1 MAKKRSNGG
10 AKQDIVKRVR
20 TLYTIFIL
28 VGLCVA
34 ARLIWVQYFSP
45 SVKHNA
51 EVMKS
56 GVRREQTIA
65 AHRGAILSR
74 EGEPLALSSLRYH
87 ATFDFASEGIRNASS
102 EDFEKEVG
110 ELSQLLADH
119 FSKEDAAK
127 NDYDYLTAQQYRDI
141 FYKQRELG
149 KGRAVKIF
157 PRSVTLDEWNMFKR
171 EFPILNQSLGYV
183 YDSEDI
189 DERIYPSGDLAR
201 QIIGRNT
208 PIIVEGDTILG
219 SGIELL
225 CNDYLSGHDG
235 TVVEQRIAH
244 GFWTRV
250 NDPKNSL
257 PEDGSNVVTTIDAG
271 LQRMATERLREKLTS
286 EEATYGVA
294 MVMEVETGNI
304 LCMVNL
310 STGKVR
316 GTNYNER
323 TFNHALQ
330 TAMTPGSTFKLA
342 SAMALAELAGFNA
355 DTKVHITGKQMKVGL
370 TNITDSHDLTREL
383 GKEVCLRDAF
393 AHSSNI
399 YFAKGVFD
407 NFGDKPEV
415 YTQYLERIGFC
426 STVGLDAFGERRGS
440 VPQPGT
446 PELKRHGSIKI
457 SLPKMGYGYILEQP
471 AIHMLTF
478 YNGVANGGKMLAP
491 RLVDR
496 IERNGEVV
504 ERKPIV
510 TLNERLCSK
519 QTIATLHDCL
529 EAAAVRE
536 RSLGRFKNAPTS
548 FGCKTG
554 TAQIWNTFHSEATK
568 DRKVMQKRY
577 LNKDDAYYLGSVITM
592 MPLEK
597 PKYTIMVSIA
607 KQKTDTHPTYFGIT
621 LTGDVASDIMEY
633 IYTNDP
639 TMHSTIEPA
648 ASPYSP
654 KSIKAGNSADVGYV
668 VERLAPYSKP
678 STEASAWSSAKLDS
692 GGNAELSALT
702 FEDGVVPNVKGMGL
716 SDALYLLEHSGL
728 SVKHT
733 GYGRVTKQSVEAGTM
748 LDGTINEITLTLE

>member
-257 PEDGSNVVTTIDAG
+257 PEDGNGASSREAHLGGGYLRCGDGYGGGDGKYPLYGEPQHGQGARHQ
-271 LQRMATERLREKLTS
+271 LQRE
-286 EEATYGVA
+286 
-294 MVMEVETGNI
+294 
-304 LCMVNL
+304 
-310 STGKVR
+310 
-316 GTNYNER
+316 
-323 TFNHALQ
+323 
-330 TAMTPGSTFKLA
+330 
-342 SAMALAELAGFNA
+342 
-355 DTKVHITGKQMKVGL
+355 
-370 TNITDSHDLTREL
+370 
-383 GKEVCLRDAF
+383 
-393 AHSSNI
+393 
-399 YFAKGVFD
+399 
-407 NFGDKPEV
+407 
-415 YTQYLERIGFC
+415 
-426 STVGLDAFGERRGS
+426 
-440 VPQPGT
+440 
-446 PELKRHGSIKI
+446 
-457 SLPKMGYGYILEQP
+457 
-471 AIHMLTF
+471 
-478 YNGVANGGKMLAP
+478 
-491 RLVDR
+491 
-496 IERNGEVV
+496 
-504 ERKPIV
+504 
-510 TLNERLCSK
+510 
-519 QTIATLHDCL
+519 
-529 EAAAVRE
+529 
-536 RSLGRFKNAPTS
+536 
-548 FGCKTG
+548 
-554 TAQIWNTFHSEATK
+554 
-568 DRKVMQKRY
+568 
-577 LNKDDAYYLGSVITM
+577 
-592 MPLEK
+592 
-597 PKYTIMVSIA
+597 
-607 KQKTDTHPTYFGIT
+607 
-621 LTGDVASDIMEY
+621 DI
-633 IYTNDP
+633 
-639 TMHSTIEPA
+639 
-648 ASPYSP
+648 
-654 KSIKAGNSADVGYV
+654 
-668 VERLAPYSKP
+668 
-678 STEASAWSSAKLDS
+678 
-692 GGNAELSALT
+692 
-702 FEDGVVPNVKGMGL
+702 
-716 SDALYLLEHSGL
+716 
-728 SVKHT
+728 
-733 GYGRVTKQSVEAGTM
+733 
-748 LDGTINEITLTLE
+748 

>member
-28 VGLCVA
+28 LGLCVA
-34 ARLIWVQYFSP
+34 ARLIWVQYFSS

-51 EVMKS
+51 EVMKN
-56 GVRREQTIA
+56 GVVREQTIA

-87 ATFDFASEGIRNASS
+87 ATFDFASEGIRNASA
-102 EDFEKEVG
+102 EDFEKEVS
-110 ELSQLLADH
+110 ELSQLLADY
-119 FSKEDAAK
+119 FSKEDAA
-127 NDYDYLTAQQYRDI
+127 NNGYDYLSAQQYRDI
-141 FYKQRELG
+141 FYKHKELG
-149 KGRAVKIF
+149 KKRALKIF

-171 EFPILNQSLGYV
+171 EFPILNQSLGQV
-183 YDSEDI
+183 YGGNDI

-208 PIIVEGDTILG
+208 PIVVGPDTILG

-225 CNDYLSGHDG
+225 CNNYLSGHNG
-235 TVVEQRIAH
+235 TAIEQRIAH
-244 GFWTRV
+244 GFWTRID
-250 NDPKNSL
+250 DPRNEL

-286 EEATYGVA
+286 EEATYGIA

-310 STGKVR
+310 STGTAR

-330 TAMTPGSTFKLA
+330 TTMTPGSTFKLVT
-342 SAMALAELAGFNA
+342 AMALAELAGFNA
-355 DTKVHITGKQMKVGL
+355 DTKIRITGRKMKVGL
-370 TNITDSHDLTREL
+370 ADINDSHDLTREL
-383 GKEVCLRDAF
+383 GNDVCLRDAF

-407 NFGDKPEV
+407 NFGDTPEV
-415 YTQYLERIGFC
+415 YTQYLERLGFC
-426 STVGLDAFGERRGS
+426 STVGLDAFGESRGR

-491 RLVDR
+491 RIVDR

-504 ERKPIV
+504 EQMPIV
-510 TLNERLCSK
+510 TLNEKLCSE
-519 QTIATLHDCL
+519 QTIAILHECL
-529 EAAAVRE
+529 EAAALRE
-536 RSLGRFKNAPTS
+536 RSLGRFKTAPTP

-568 DRKVMQKRY
+568 DRRIMAKNF
-577 LNKDDAYYLGSVITM
+577 LNRDDAYYLGSIITM

-597 PKYTIMVSIA
+597 PKYTVMVSIA
-607 KQKTDTHPTYFGIT
+607 KQSTNTHPTYFGIS
-621 LTGDVASDIMEY
+621 LTGDVANDIMEY

-654 KSIKAGNSADVGYV
+654 KSIKAGNSADVKHV
-668 VERLAPYSKP
+668 IEKLAPYSK
-678 STEASAWSSAKLDS
+678 TQAEASAWSGAKIDS
-692 GGNAELSALT
+692 GGNAELVALD
-702 FEDGVVPNVKGMGL
+702 FEDGVVPNVRGMGL
-716 SDALYLLEHSGL
+716 SDALYLLERSGL
-728 SVKHT
+728 RVKHT